1 MILTTVR
8 EIKVKRPLIF
18 GLIIA
23 ILMSVGLVTIA
34 QDDEMTTFAF
44 ESSDVSIMFPEDWEQ
59 NTDDD
64 GIVLLSTD
72 GVTMMVYDAV
82 TLADVLGVEDATS
95 AEDVLETAID
105 GLPLDDIDVDA
116 GNAKAVEL
124 GDREVLRVA
133 FATDDNDGAIT
144 VLPLDDESFG
154 LVMFMIDSE
163 ADEELASVVDAVV
176 ESFMIAEAEASGEVC
191 TVSTDAAATVQ
202 IRVGPGF
209 NRTVIAFLP
218 AQIEFTAQGQTT
230 DDDGNVWFRI
240 PREEAAPTK
249 AVNETWVAADDVDQ
263 AGDCGNVADAAAPPL
278 IPIRVAQPTAVPQVA
293 TDTTGDTPADTTTED
308 APAAP
313 AVDASGAI
321 LPTPGN
327 WYIVYLTGTAECR
340 FTSGNFDS
348 FAPETFPLSGNASD
362 GISFIEF
369 MDYLGENTYQT
380 AYQVTTTT
388 GVVVTV
394 RDTMTLTSPNSAVGS
409 LGYVIG
415 SCNYRVPYNVN
426 YIGG

>member
-1 MILTTVR
+1 M
-8 EIKVKRPLIF
+8 KKPLII
-18 GLIIA
+18 GLIIVV
-23 ILMSVGLVTIA
+23 LMTVGLVTMA

-59 NTDDD
+59 DIDDD
-64 GIVLLSTD
+64 GVVMLSTD

-82 TLADVLGVEDATS
+82 TLAVVLGVEDATS
-95 AEDVLETAID
+95 AEDVLESAID
-105 GLPLDDIDVDA
+105 SLPLDEIDVDA
-116 GNAKAVEL
+116 SNAKAVEL

-133 FATDDNDGAIT
+133 FNTDDSNGAIT

-163 ADEELASVVDAVV
+163 ADEELASGVDAVV
-176 ESFMIAEAEASGEVC
+176 ESFMIAEAEASGEAC
-191 TVSTDAAATVQ
+191 TVSTDAAGTVQ

-218 AQIEFTAQGQTT
+218 AQIDFTAQGQAT

-263 AGDCGNVADAAAPPL
+263 AGDCANVEGAVAPPL
-278 IPIRVAQPTAVPQVA
+278 IPIRVAQPTAVPQPA
-293 TDTTGDTPADTTTED
+293 TDTTTDSTGDTPTDTTTED
-308 APAAP
+308 APDAP

-321 LPTPGN
+321 LPTQGN
-327 WYIVYLTGTAECR
+327 WYIVYLTGTAQCR

-362 GISFIEF
+362 GIFFIEY

-394 RDTMTLTSPNSAVGS
+394 RATMTLTSANSAVGS

-415 SCNYRVPYNVN
+415 SCNYNVPYNVN